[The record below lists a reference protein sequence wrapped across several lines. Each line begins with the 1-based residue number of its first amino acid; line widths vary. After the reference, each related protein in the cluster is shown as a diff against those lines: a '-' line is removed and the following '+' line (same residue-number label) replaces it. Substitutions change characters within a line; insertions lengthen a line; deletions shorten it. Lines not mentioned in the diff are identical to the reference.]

1 MIAAGRVSEAVDG
14 ETMDVSSKGLG
25 VKLGKGNIAKVE
37 ALLESLVEDR
47 QPAEVTLRLP
57 EGSVRIEGQV
67 MWWGILGDDREF
79 ALRAG
84 ILLPNGWSDS
94 NWTLIEKYLT
104 TA

>member
-1 MIAAGRVSEAVDG
+1 MTASGRTSETVDG

-37 ALLESLVEDR
+37 ALLEDLVEER
-47 QPAEVTLRLP
+47 HPAEVTLRFP
-57 EGSVRIEGQV
+57 EGSVRIEGLV
-67 MWWGILGDDREF
+67 MWWGILGDDDEF

-84 ILLPNGWSDS
+84 ILLRDGWSDPD
-94 NWTLIEKYLT
+94 WAVIQKYLT